1 MSGWV
6 DGGRWVGGM
15 TPGTLVLFHCLSF
28 PRKAAFRGTRIL
40 QYLGGGSEWPLGV
53 LPCVWPC

>member
-6 DGGRWVGGM
+6 DGGVGGWMGGGGVGGM
-15 TPGTLVLFHCLSF
+15 TQGTLVLFRCLYF

-40 QYLGGGSEWPLGV
+40 QYLGGGQ
-53 LPCVWPC
+53 